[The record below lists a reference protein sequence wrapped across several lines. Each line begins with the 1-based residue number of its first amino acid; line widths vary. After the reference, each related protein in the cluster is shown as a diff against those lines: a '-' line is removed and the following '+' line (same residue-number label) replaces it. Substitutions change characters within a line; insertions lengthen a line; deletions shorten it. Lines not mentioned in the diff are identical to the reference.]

1 MPATSPAS
9 LPPVPTPSWP
19 AVPSL
24 AAATTPPPSPPCA
37 RPSPARCPPRPPCSP
52 ARSRIEGPSSG
63 RRDGAASDRAWP
75 CRKGEAIITILLS
88 PLPGRCTM
96 DRRTHIPFLLAVF
109 ILHAAAT
116 PAQQP
121 VVAGPGNDYQAD
133 IAVPWDAPGQRV
145 LVFERLDAGSSGDLW
160 LTRSDDG
167 GDSWS
172 TPVPI
177 VSTSGNERHPALVQT
192 GPSAWSLFHLGTAAG
207 GYRIFRATSGDGWTF
222 STPVPI
228 DLGWPTGGEINPH
241 VIRRADGTL
250 VMTYQR
256 LGGAAHIALSSD
268 GGATWDTLR
277 TQVSPG
283 PPSWRAR
290 PPRSHARPC
299 RPAPMCRPGEVP
311 ATTPD
316 AGDGVPVRVPG
327 GLACGGRAAGRWLR
341 HVVCPA
347 RSRLRRRGRTRVTS
361 TVLPPGPGV
370 PGVRRAGGAFPMDR
384 SGWVGV

>member
-1 MPATSPAS
+1 
-9 LPPVPTPSWP
+9 
-19 AVPSL
+19 
-24 AAATTPPPSPPCA
+24 
-37 RPSPARCPPRPPCSP
+37 
-52 ARSRIEGPSSG
+52 
-63 RRDGAASDRAWP
+63 
-75 CRKGEAIITILLS
+75 
-88 PLPGRCTM
+88 M

-283 PPSWRAR
+283 AAQLPRIACRESDDTCLLVYQTGSSPVTLWVKTSTDPYDWSAGPLLLTIDGNNHDAFPMVLPDGSFVVLWAR
-290 PPRSHARPC
+290 VANGAFQIVS
-299 RPAPMCRPGEVP
+299 
-311 ATTPD
+311 
-316 AGDGVPVRVPG
+316 
-327 GLACGGRAAGRWLR
+327 
-341 HVVCPA
+341 A
-347 RSRLRRRGRTRVTS
+347 RSRDGVTWEPIRQH
-361 TVLPPGPGV
+361 TDRAGLHNVQPHAV
-370 PGVRRAGGAFPMDR
+370 PGARPGTVELYWGAAQEPGYVDLDIVREPAVLVADGLFADGFEAG
-384 SGWVGV
+384 S

>member
-1 MPATSPAS
+1 
-9 LPPVPTPSWP
+9 
-19 AVPSL
+19 
-24 AAATTPPPSPPCA
+24 
-37 RPSPARCPPRPPCSP
+37 
-52 ARSRIEGPSSG
+52 
-63 RRDGAASDRAWP
+63 
-75 CRKGEAIITILLS
+75 
-88 PLPGRCTM
+88 M

-192 GPSAWSLFHLGTAAG
+192 GPSAWSLFHLGTAEG

-268 GGATWDTLR
+268 GGATWDTLC

-283 PPSWRAR
+283 AAQLPRIARRVHTPVHAARHRCAGLVKCRQRPPMPATGCRSGFRAGWRAVAGQQADGSGMSCVLPVPACVAVAVRASR
-290 PPRSHARPC
+290 PRFFRLDQEYPGCVVPVGPSRWTGRGGLESDPTRDPGGTGDRRIRRGVGASGKRVYNPRSRHMR
-299 RPAPMCRPGEVP
+299 RY
-311 ATTPD
+311 T
-316 AGDGVPVRVPG
+316 
-327 GLACGGRAAGRWLR
+327 AGRQAMANSTPTMKPTAWAIQAMAPRVGLR
-341 HVVCPA
+341 
-347 RSRLRRRGRTRVTS
+347 
-361 TVLPPGPGV
+361 
-370 PGVRRAGGAFPMDR
+370 
-384 SGWVGV
+384 